1 MSGVTVHV
9 ILQDIKKVDAEALV
23 VGFFQDV
30 RPLKGA
36 AGQLDWLLCGA
47 LSSLLITN
55 KLRGALGD
63 VALLTSRGK
72 VPSQKIFL
80 VGLGTKAGFSTSSLR
95 TAVKTAAACVLGAGV
110 TNAAMEYFQVPGVLS
125 EGTMP
130 AFREGLAEGAGGRSL
145 KISLIAPDEGAYKQ
159 LSQLTMA

>member
-1 MSGVTVHV
+1 M
-9 ILQDIKKVDAEALV
+9 LQDIKKVDAEALV

-47 LSSLLITN
+47 LSSLLIKN

-72 VPSQKIFL
+72 VPPQKIFL
-80 VGLGTKAGFSTSSLR
+80 IGLGTKAFFSASSMR
-95 TAVKTAAACVLGAGV
+95 TAIKTAAACVLGAGV
-110 TNAAMEYFQVPGVLS
+110 TNVAMEYFQAPGVTA
-125 EGTMP
+125 EGIVP
-130 AFREGLAEGAGGRSL
+130 AFREGLVEGADGRSL
-145 KISLIAPDEGAYKQ
+145 KISLIAPNEVAYKQ
-159 LSQLTMA
+159 LSELSMS